1 MKVLIKASDLSLRL
15 SLSLELKGNGVSQ
28 VAVLAPHSL
37 ARVGLASLLT
47 SFGFRVVAEGAT
59 LDDLIQG
66 TSGDAPPEMLLANP
80 VPSAAEV
87 SDLMQAIEAWAPT
100 TRVVFL
106 SPHLDIDLLIE
117 CFARGASGYL
127 LEDLSADA
135 LQKSLMLVSAGEKV
149 FPSALAS
156 FLATISTRRDIAD
169 TLSDLESCDLSA
181 REIGIL
187 HLLADGRSNKVIA
200 ASLNIA
206 ESTAKLHL
214 RNILRKLNATNRTQA
229 ALWAVQRGIGAN
241 GLRNSGSAPTM
252 N

>member
-1 MKVLIKASDLSLRL
+1 
-15 SLSLELKGNGVSQ
+15 VSQ
-28 VAVLAPHSL
+28 VAVLTPHSL
-37 ARVGLASLLT
+37 ARAGLVSLLT
-47 SFGFRVVAEGAT
+47 SFGFRVVAEGAS
-59 LDDLIQG
+59 LHDLIQG
-66 TSGDAPPEMLLANP
+66 TSGDALPEMLLASP
-80 VPSAAEV
+80 VPSAAEI

-100 TRVVFL
+100 TKVVFL
-106 SPHLDIDLLIE
+106 FAQLDMGLLIE

-127 LEDLSADA
+127 LEDLSTEA

-149 FPSALAS
+149 FPSALAP
-156 FLATISTRRDIAD
+156 FLANSAKRVIAD

>member
-1 MKVLIKASDLSLRL
+1 MTEGRTA
-15 SLSLELKGNGVSQ
+15 VSQ
-28 VAVLAPHSL
+28 VAVLAPNSL
-37 ARVGLASLLT
+37 ARAGLVSLLM
-47 SFGFRVVAEGAT
+47 SLGFGDVTEGAK

-66 TSGDAPPEMLLANP
+66 TSRDALPEMLLVKL

-135 LQKSLMLVSAGEKV
+135 LQKSLMLVSAGERV

-156 FLATISTRRDIAD
+156 FLATNSARRVIAD
-169 TLSDLESCDLSA
+169 TLSDVESCDLSA

-187 HLLADGRSNKVIA
+187 RLLADGRSNKVIA

-214 RNILRKLNATNRTQA
+214 RNILRKLSATNRTQA
-229 ALWAVQRGIGAN
+229 ALWAVQRGIIADAD
-241 GLRNSGSAPTM
+241 LVRHA
-252 N
+252 